1 MHTLSLILL
10 PGSLCDQRLWQHQ
23 LAGLS
28 SATTVSVGDL
38 TRDDSIESMARRVL
52 AAAPSHFAL
61 AGFSLGGIVALEV
74 IRQAPERVQ
83 RLALLGTSA
92 RPSTAEQRAQWR
104 QIGAM
109 VRAGRLSTVVRNFLL
124 PALIHPDHCADVW
137 LARNIKDMAAAVG
150 PEAYLR
156 QLAALSTRADS
167 RPHLAQIACPTLL
180 VAGREDALCPVALHE
195 EMATEIPGARLVV
208 IERCGHLSSLEQP
221 QAITA
226 LLNDWLHRRS
236 KLEDKCNAA

>member
-28 SATTVSVGDL
+28 SDAAVSVCDL
-38 TRDDSIESMARRVL
+38 TRDDSIEGMARRVL
-52 AAAPSHFAL
+52 ATAPPRFAL
-61 AGFSLGGIVALEV
+61 AGLLLGGIVALEV
-74 IRQAPERVQ
+74 IRQSPERVQ
-83 RLALLGTSA
+83 RLALLATSA
-92 RPSTAEQRAQWR
+92 HPSSAEQRTQWR
-104 QIGAM
+104 QIATI
-109 VRAGRLSTVVRNFLL
+109 VQAGQLRTVVCDLLL
-124 PALIHPDHCADVW
+124 PALVHPDRRTDAW
-137 LARNIKDMAAAVG
+137 LATIIKDMADAVG
-150 PEAYLR
+150 AGAYLR

-167 RPHLAQIACPTLL
+167 RPHLARIACPTLL

-221 QAITA
+221 QAITE

-236 KLEDKCNAA
+236 KLEDKCNSA

>member
-23 LAGLS
+23 LDGLS
-28 SATTVSVGDL
+28 SNAAVSVGDL
-38 TRDDSIESMARRVL
+38 TRDDSIEGMARRVL
-52 AAAPSHFAL
+52 TAAPPHFAL

-92 RPSTAEQRAQWR
+92 RPSSAEQRAQWR

-109 VRAGRLSTVVRNFLL
+109 VRAGQLRTVVRDLLL
-124 PALIHPDHCADVW
+124 PALVHPDRRADAW
-137 LARNIKDMAAAVG
+137 LATIIKDMANTAG

-236 KLEDKCNAA
+236 KLEDKCNSA